1 MGKILKLKQTA
12 FDWVQ
17 IERLTKNYFLC
28 GTNFLFCSNRLI
40 VWKMIFLKNREILVF
55 LELWNSTFWPL
66 LNFFTLL
73 YLEPSHKTLFSWSW
87 MNVQWHFLYKFTF
100 FMWQWPQTIWDL
112 DSTDNNSR
120 LSSKFN
126 LRWSLKV
133 SFKRS
138 NILKN
143 RKKYE
148 KKFFF

>member
-1 MGKILKLKQTA
+1 M
-12 FDWVQ
+12 
-17 IERLTKNYFLC
+17 
-28 GTNFLFCSNRLI
+28 
-40 VWKMIFLKNREILVF
+40 VF

-120 LSSKFN
+120 FSSKFN

-143 RKKYE
+143 RKKIR
-148 KKFFF
+148 KKVFFLNVNVFYFFRIFQSNHQQLFRNPRNFKWVKNNSKKC